1 MLSYPLSDTITVA
14 NLIDREKPYRVIKQV
29 NNLFVKFIELYQENI
44 ENVKLGYLTLF
55 GEHNEPKKLVLNELS
70 VKNPY

>member
-44 ENVKLGYLTLF
+44 ETVKLGYLTLF
-55 GEHNEPKKLVLNELS
+55 GEHNEPKKLMLNELS